1 MRKEATMSI
10 PVELNS
16 LAEVMMQYPF
26 AYLLTTR
33 AGAAPHAVAV
43 TAVMDGG
50 ELVVAATGQ
59 RTRANA
65 LQAPAV
71 SLVWPPSSPQAYSLI
86 IDGLASVTGESIRIA
101 PSRAVLHRPAPSPSA
116 HSCRRLRVGLPAVDP
131 GRRGGQV
138 MTRPTTGVVPIL
150 TVDNRHRSH
159 DPGLPCARYRVG

>member
-71 SLVWPPSSPQAYSLI
+71 SLVWPF
-86 IDGLASVTGESIRIA
+86 GLRRRA
-101 PSRAVLHRPAPSPSA
+101 PCCTDRRRPP
-116 HSCRRLRVGLPAVDP
+116 
-131 GRRGGQV
+131 
-138 MTRPTTGVVPIL
+138 RPTPAGGCVSDCLPLTLDVGVAK
-150 TVDNRHRSH
+150 S
-159 DPGLPCARYRVG
+159 

>member
-1 MRKEATMSI
+1 MSI

-101 PSRAVLHRPAPSPSA
+101 PSRAVLHRPAPSPRPAPSGGCG
-116 HSCRRLRVGLPAVDP
+116 SDCLPLTLDVGVAK
-131 GRRGGQV
+131 
-138 MTRPTTGVVPIL
+138 T
-150 TVDNRHRSH
+150 
-159 DPGLPCARYRVG
+159 